1 MLPVALLPVVLL
13 LVVLPE
19 EALLLCLCLPVVR
32 VDLLP
37 VEQEVRL
44 PVVLVV
50 KLLLKNCVV
59 IISGILPQK
68 SLIQK
73 IRKKNLKMMK
83 RNLLQQMRK
92 LLPLLQQRKH
102 LLQKL
107 AKKPLLLLKWLV
119 QPLHQLILVLLLHLY
134 RN

>member
-13 LVVLPE
+13 PE
-19 EALLLCLCLPVVR
+19 EELLLCLCLPVVWAE
-32 VDLLP
+32 LLP

-44 PVVLVV
+44 PVVRVV
-50 KLLLKNCVV
+50 KPLLKNCVV

-73 IRKKNLKMMK
+73 IQKKNLKMMK
-83 RNLLQQMRK
+83 RNLLQQMQN
-92 LLPLLQQRKH
+92 LLPLLQQRNH

-107 AKKPLLLLKWLV
+107 AKKLLLFLKWLV
-119 QPLHQLILVLLLHLY
+119 PLLLQLMQVLLLHLH